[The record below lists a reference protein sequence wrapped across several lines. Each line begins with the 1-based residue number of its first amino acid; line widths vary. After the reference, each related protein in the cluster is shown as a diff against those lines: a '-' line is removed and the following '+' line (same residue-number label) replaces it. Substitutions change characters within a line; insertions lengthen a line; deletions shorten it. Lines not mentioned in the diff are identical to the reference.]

1 MTECERFEA
10 GLDGLIAGTVSG
22 KEQEEL
28 LAHAAACDDCAA
40 ALDLLQELGENEI
53 PDPREFELASMR
65 RAVRRQIERERHAP
79 RPWVKWAGVAMA
91 AVLATIVFASGL
103 LVGRGTA
110 ARQQIAGTPIT
121 ASGPGDPLTRQ
132 IKAEAV
138 QNLKLSDVENSPYT
152 YSNVEIA
159 DGGNGALQLSFDVS
173 RHLELT
179 ARRNDP
185 LVAEVLA
192 QSLLEPAPV
201 GEKLRTISYAE
212 KVADPKIR
220 AALIRSMRTD
230 ASLPVRLKAQERL
243 VQYRGDRAVEQA
255 LLDVLEKEESV
266 QMRLMAIDYLTSN
279 RVSPKVLREAIASSR
294 PDGSSA
300 LYLRAA
306 DYINP

>member
-53 PDPREFELASMR
+53 PEPREFELASMR
-65 RAVRRQIERERHAP
+65 RSVRRQIERERHAP
-79 RPWVKWAGVAMA
+79 RPWVKWAGLAMA
-91 AVLATIVFASGL
+91 AALATIVFASGL

-110 ARQQIAGTPIT
+110 ARQQTAGPLVSSS
-121 ASGPGDPLTRQ
+121 AGDPLTRQ

-138 QNLKLSDVENSPYT
+138 QNLRLSDVENSPYT

-159 DGGNGALQLSFDVS
+159 DAGNGSLQLSFDVS

-243 VQYRGDRAVEQA
+243 VQYRGDRIVEQA